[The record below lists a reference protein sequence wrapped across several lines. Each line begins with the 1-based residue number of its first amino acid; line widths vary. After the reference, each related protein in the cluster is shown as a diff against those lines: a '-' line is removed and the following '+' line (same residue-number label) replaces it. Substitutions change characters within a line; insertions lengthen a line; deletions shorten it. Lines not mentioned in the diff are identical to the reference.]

1 MPNRV
6 PALAAAAALLL
17 TACSI
22 ASGSDAGTAAP
33 RSGRAEAPV
42 LCPLSGL
49 EAPSAAHAARP
60 AVAVKVENSPAA
72 YPLSGLEYAEV
83 VYEEQ
88 VEGGMTR
95 FMAIFHC
102 NDTAKVGPVRS
113 AREVD
118 PAIMTPATRI
128 LASAGGND
136 IVRDVLTS
144 SHVVLIDEDR
154 AGAAMRRVSRP
165 GIGLEHTLYGNTRLL
180 RRLGAED
187 FDKPPPAGI
196 FAFGEMNGPWR
207 PARTVTVGFGL
218 ATSITYRFAGGRWW
232 RSERGEEFL
241 AESGNQIAVDN
252 VVIEE
257 HDVNN
262 STRIFD
268 VAGNPSIEIADVTGS
283 GRALVFRDGKVMAGR
298 WVRESKSDKVT
309 YETRAGRE
317 ITLRPGSTWIE
328 LLPSDRG
335 DVKGSFSYSAR

>member
-1 MPNRV
+1 MP
-6 PALAAAAALLL
+6 PPPKPEP
-17 TACSI
+17 I
-22 ASGSDAGTAAP
+22 
-33 RSGRAEAPV
+33 

-72 YPLSGLEYAEV
+72 YPLSGLEHAEV

-102 NDTAKVGPVRS
+102 NDTPKVGPVRS

-118 PAIMTPATRI
+118 PAIMAPATRI

-136 IVRDVLTS
+136 IVRDVLTEAG
-144 SHVVLIDEDR
+144 VVLVDEDN
-154 AGAAMRRVSRP
+154 AGAAMRRIERP
-165 GIGLEHTLYGNTRLL
+165 GIGLEHTLYGHTSKL
-180 RRLGAED
+180 RKLGAED
-187 FDKPPPAGI
+187 FRKPPPGGI
-196 FAFGEMNGPWR
+196 FAFGDMAGKWR
-207 PARTVTVGFGL
+207 PARTVTVSFGL
-218 ATSITYRFAGGRWW
+218 ATSITYRFENGRWY
-232 RSERGEEFL
+232 RSERGEDFVV
-241 AESGNQIAVDN
+241 ESGRQIAVDN

-283 GRALVFRDGKVMAGR
+283 GRALVFRDGMVIVGR
-298 WVRESKSDKVT
+298 WVRAKETDKVT
-309 YETRAGRE
+309 YETIAGRE
-317 ITLRPGSTWIE
+317 INLKPGSTWIE

-335 DVKGSFSYSAR
+335 DVKGSFSYSARL